1 MGDTY
6 MSSKGQVVIPKTV
19 RDAIG
24 LRQGAKLRVDV
35 LEGRILLTP
44 VPRVTPDDLY
54 GCVGGP
60 SLTADLEAEHK
71 AEIDAEF
78 QEPSSPK
85 RSGKKSARG
94 EREGVR

>member
-1 MGDTY
+1 MESTY

-24 LRQGAKLRVDV
+24 LRQGAKLKVDM
-35 LEGRILLTP
+35 LEGKIVLTP

-60 SLTADLEAEHK
+60 SLTADLEAEHR
-71 AEIDAEF
+71 AEIDADMT
-78 QEPSSPK
+78 SPK
-85 RSGKKSARG
+85 PSEKAGRRSDK
-94 EREGVR
+94 EGVD